1 MMLEIKKLE
10 CGYGKL
16 KVLMGVD
23 LHVGMEGT
31 REPESVGLFGPNG
44 AGKTTLINA
53 VMGIGKAWSGSV
65 KFDGREILG
74 TDTFQM
80 ARSGIALVP
89 QERELFPG
97 MSVADNL
104 ALGAAF
110 IPHAKDIAESQ
121 LEKVFSL
128 FPILKDRYKQYAGT
142 MSGGQQRMVAIG
154 RALMSNPK
162 LLILDEPSLGLQPSI
177 VAEVF
182 EVLKE
187 LKKTVSILVTEQNVR
202 ESLRAID
209 RGYVL
214 ENGVIAIEDSAEG
227 LKTNPHVLTSYLG
240 I

>member
-1 MMLEIKKLE
+1 MILDIKKLE
-10 CGYGKL
+10 TGYGRL
-16 KVLMGVD
+16 QVLRGID
-23 LHVGMEGT
+23 LSVGK
-31 REPESVGLFGPNG
+31 ESVGLFGPNG

-53 VMGIGKAWSGSV
+53 IMGIVKPWSGSIEFEGASIGGHPTHMV
-65 KFDGREILG
+65 
-74 TDTFQM
+74 

-104 ALGAAF
+104 ELGAAYVPRGKP
-110 IPHAKDIAESQ
+110 IMAQQ
-121 LEKVFSL
+121 LEVVLTL
-128 FPILKDRYKQYAGT
+128 FPILKERYKQYVGT

-154 RALMSNPK
+154 RALMANPA

-182 EVLKE
+182 DRLAL
-187 LKKTVSILVTEQNVR
+187 LKKDIAILVTEQNVR
-202 ESLRAID
+202 ESLKAID

-214 ENGVIAIEDSAEG
+214 ENGSVVLEDTAKG
-227 LKTNPHVLTSYLG
+227 LAGNPHVVSAYLG